1 MITDDRTSAPAPS
14 SGTRRR
20 RRAVA
25 AVAAAGAAGL
35 LWLIA
40 RALDVD
46 LEVAQGPGKESQ
58 VVGLPMVA
66 GSALVVAL
74 LGWGVL
80 ALLEHWTGRAR
91 TWWTVLAAAV
101 LLLSFVPIVTVS
113 ATTGT
118 KIILSLMHLA
128 VAAVL
133 VPSLRRGTPGPDRPS
148 GVSP

>member
-14 SGTRRR
+14 GGTRRR
-20 RRAVA
+20 RRAIA
-25 AVAAAGAAGL
+25 AGGAVAAAGL
-35 LWLIA
+35 LWLVA

-46 LEVAQGPGKESQ
+46 LRVAQGDGQESQ

-66 GSALVVAL
+66 GCTLVVAL

-80 ALLEHWTGRAR
+80 ALLEHRTRRAR
-91 TWWTVLAAAV
+91 TWWTGLAAAV
-101 LLLSFVPIVTVS
+101 LLLSFVPVVTVS

-118 KIILSLMHLA
+118 KVALSLMHLA

-133 VPSLRRGTPGPDRPS
+133 IPSLRGGGRPAA
-148 GVSP
+148 